1 MPALTRC
8 VGDPALFLDKYWS
21 ARPLHRPGADTDGFS
36 DLFSLAAVDELI
48 TSRMLRQPTFRL
60 IKEAETLDSRSY
72 TRRVGI
78 ASQTLPDVA
87 DAGRIM
93 SEFNSGATIAL
104 QALHRYWLPL
114 TRFCR
119 DLELGLTHPVQA
131 NAYITPPRARGL
143 GVHFDTHDV
152 FVLQVSGTKHWVV
165 YEPTVELPLP
175 AQKCTVE
182 TDDPPI
188 LDITLRPGDFLYVPR
203 GFLHAAIS
211 LEEVSAHL
219 TIGILAD
226 TWYDLL
232 LEVTRQAV
240 EEVAFRAALPVGYAW
255 DGAGFADAVAA
266 SLKQF
271 ATWVAQV
278 DPEEVSQRRLE
289 YFWGGRTP
297 ILAGHLAQVTQLE
310 HITDDSRVRWRPG
323 SFPYLVIKA
332 DSAVLLLGDRQLR
345 MPARLETT
353 MRLITSRKSF
363 IVSDLKED
371 LDPPGRLVLVRRLVQ
386 EGALE
391 VVGGSSPRSS

>member
-1 MPALTRC
+1 LAALIRC
-8 VGDPALFLDKYWS
+8 VGDPTLFLDEYWS
-21 ARPLHRPGADTDGFS
+21 ARPLYRPGADTDGFS

-48 TSRMLRQPTFRL
+48 TSRMLRQPIFRL
-60 IKEAETLDSRSY
+60 VKDAETLDSRRY

-78 ASQTLPDVA
+78 ASRTLADVA

-104 QALHRYWLPL
+104 QALHRYWPPL

-119 DLELGLTHPVQA
+119 SLELALTHPVQA

-165 YEPTVELPLP
+165 HEPTVELPLP
-175 AQKCTVE
+175 AQKCTVQ
-182 TDDPPI
+182 TDEPPI
-188 LDITLRPGDFLYVPR
+188 LDIILRPGDFLYVPR
-203 GFLHAAIS
+203 GFLHAAMS
-211 LEEVSAHL
+211 LEKVSAHL

-232 LEVTRQAV
+232 QEVTRQAV
-240 EEVAFRAALPVGYAW
+240 EEVAFRAALPVGYAR

-278 DPEEVSQRRLE
+278 DPEEVSKRRRE
-289 YFWGGRTP
+289 CFWDGRSP
-297 ILAGHLAQVTQLE
+297 ILAGHLVQLTQLE
-310 HITDDSRVRWRPG
+310 LVGDDSRVRWRLG
-323 SFPYLVIKA
+323 SFPYLVIEA
-332 DSAVLLLGDRQLR
+332 DSVVLHLGDRLLR
-345 MPARLETT
+345 MPSRLEAT
-353 MRLITSRKSF
+353 MRMILSRNEF
-363 IVSDLKED
+363 IVSDLGEE

-391 VVGGSSPRSS
+391 IVAY

>member
-1 MPALTRC
+1 
-8 VGDPALFLDKYWS
+8 
-21 ARPLHRPGADTDGFS
+21 
-36 DLFSLAAVDELI
+36 
-48 TSRMLRQPTFRL
+48 MLRQPTFRL

-391 VVGGSSPRSS
+391 VVGRSSPRSS